1 MEVSSER
8 VLKICIMIN
17 YIFVIME
24 EIQIIR

>member
-8 VLKICIMIN
+8 VLKICPMIN
-17 YIFVIME
+17 YIFVMME

>member
-1 MEVSSER
+1 MEVSSKR